1 VESNI
6 DRGLGIR
13 SLVYFG
19 WELGREFLCM
29 FLCQHMLCTCVMVG
43 MSHQNLISFSGD
55 FARGFL
61 WIFNGQHWLFNV

>member
-1 VESNI
+1 MESNI

-29 FLCQHMLCTCVMVG
+29 FLCQHMSCTCVMVG
-43 MSHQNLISFSGD
+43 MSH
-55 FARGFL
+55 
-61 WIFNGQHWLFNV
+61 